1 MWKIVSL
8 RPMPTTFRLEAYPY
22 NNQLH
27 GWKSAWIQYN
37 PLIKLVLPGTNE
49 SHHVDEEDGPCH
61 TSPRKERP
69 DGKKKEK
76 AHRGKN
82 PVSDGQTL
90 YMEAVENIWAKK
102 EKVEELKEIKKK
114 ERNDMRLA
122 VETRRLEL
130 KHEVESKKL
139 ELMQEVESKKLEL
152 KQQAENR
159 KLQELALKQRMDD
172 EKIINM
178 DLRGMSELQQKF
190 YMDKQEEIISR
201 RYGGA

>member
-1 MWKIVSL
+1 
-8 RPMPTTFRLEAYPY
+8 
-22 NNQLH
+22 
-27 GWKSAWIQYN
+27 
-37 PLIKLVLPGTNE
+37 
-49 SHHVDEEDGPCH
+49 
-61 TSPRKERP
+61 
-69 DGKKKEK
+69 
-76 AHRGKN
+76 
-82 PVSDGQTL
+82 
-90 YMEAVENIWAKK
+90 MEAVENIWAKK

>member
-1 MWKIVSL
+1 ML
-8 RPMPTTFRLEAYPY
+8 RHTQKWLALPM
-22 NNQLH
+22 NNKMQ
-27 GWKSAWIQYN
+27 KTSSNAS
-37 PLIKLVLPGTNE
+37 PRSCTPGTNE
-49 SHHVDEEDGPCH
+49 SHHADEEEGPCH

-76 AHRGKN
+76 ARRGKN
-82 PVSDGQTL
+82 LVSNGQTF
-90 YMEAVENIWAKK
+90 YMEAMENIWAKK

-130 KHEVESKKL
+130 KNEAENKKL
-139 ELMQEVESKKLEL
+139 ELMQEVENKKLEL

-159 KLQELALKQRMDD
+159 KLQELALKQRLDD

-190 YMDKQEEIISR
+190 YMDKQEEIITR
-201 RYGGA
+201 RYGGGAS